1 MIRSSIRELKT
12 KSRTMLMGQ
21 YSFFVMLTFI
31 LLAAQYLLNTVI
43 DYAFP
48 LSAQAS
54 GSLLY
59 FACSLLSNILYVILL
74 AGAHKV
80 YLNRV
85 RGLQPQHALF
95 FGFTHQPEHIAPYA
109 VIRFL
114 LSFILSEAISWF
126 FGEVFSSNRML
137 PLVLELLIFLLI
149 TMIFISFSLALTP
162 VLFLY
167 CDDPDKKATQLLRES
182 IQLMHGNFSRLLYLK
197 LSFLV
202 IFLLSILSCGVG
214 LLFVEPYFYLTQTQF
229 YESLVTTENGCA

>member
-1 MIRSSIRELKT
+1 
-12 KSRTMLMGQ
+12 MLMGQ

-31 LLAAQYLLNTVI
+31 LLAAQYFLNAII

-54 GSLLY
+54 GGLLY

-74 AGAHKV
+74 AGAHKI
-80 YLNRV
+80 YLNRS
-85 RGLQPQHALF
+85 RNLQSQPNSLF

-114 LSFILSEAISWF
+114 LSFVLSEALSWF
-126 FGEVFSSNRML
+126 FGELFSRNRMF
-137 PLVLELLIFLLI
+137 PLVLELLIVLLI
-149 TMIFISFSLALTP
+149 TMLVISLSLALTP

-167 CDDPDKKATQLLRES
+167 CDHPDKTATQLLHES

-197 LSFLV
+197 LSFLI

-229 YESLVTTENGCA
+229 YESLVTAEHDCD